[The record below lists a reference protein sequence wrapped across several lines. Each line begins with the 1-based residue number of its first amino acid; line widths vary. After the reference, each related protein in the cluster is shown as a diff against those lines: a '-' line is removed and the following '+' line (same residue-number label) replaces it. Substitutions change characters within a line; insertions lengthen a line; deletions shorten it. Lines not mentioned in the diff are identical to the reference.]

1 MNEKYLTLAHRIRAD
16 LETLDKLWNHLAAAE
31 SPSGGSAEEALIAIG
46 YRLHN
51 LYTAAENV
59 FLNIAKVF
67 GNQVEDKSAWHAEL
81 LERMRLDLLPL
92 RPAVIDHE
100 AYDKLHELRRFR
112 HLFRAAYGVELDPE
126 RLTLVLNKALALR
139 EIFPRQVEGFLDFLG
154 SLDDEG

>member
-16 LETLDKLWNHLAAAE
+16 LETLDSLWNHLTTAE
-31 SPSGGSAEEALIAIG
+31 SPSAESAEETLIAIG

-51 LYTAAENV
+51 LYTAAENI

-67 GNQVEDKSAWHAEL
+67 GNRVEDRSAWHAEL
-81 LERMRLDLLPL
+81 LERMRLDLMPL

-126 RLTLVLNKALALR
+126 RLTLVLTKALALQK
-139 EIFPRQVEGFLDFLG
+139 IFPRQIESFLDFLR
-154 SLDDEG
+154 SLNDEA